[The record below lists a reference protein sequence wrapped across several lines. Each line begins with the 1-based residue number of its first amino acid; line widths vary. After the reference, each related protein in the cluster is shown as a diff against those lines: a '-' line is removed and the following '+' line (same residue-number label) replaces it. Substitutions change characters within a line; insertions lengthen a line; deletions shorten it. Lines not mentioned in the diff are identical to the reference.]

1 MATVSFLAQLHS
13 GFFCLQNIFLSP
25 MLYIALS
32 LELIVLFQLWVLFS
46 QLSYI
51 YFSFLSFVVFLKRHD
66 LEWLFNDAW
75 SQLQFSERK
84 IDSERIHYNS
94 QFNFFIWNVNTNL
107 SIPFADN
114 EFFNIIISFQDKIM
128 HHFGLEDFVRAFQFI
143 ANSFDVS
150 EGSGFFKKANCM
162 APFYREG
169 SAA

>member
-1 MATVSFLAQLHS
+1 MVSF
-13 GFFCLQNIFLSP
+13 P
-25 MLYIALS
+25 
-32 LELIVLFQLWVLFS
+32 
-46 QLSYI
+46 I

-107 SIPFADN
+107 SIPLADN

-128 HHFGLEDFVRAFQFI
+128 HHFGLEDFVRAF
-143 ANSFDVS
+143 
-150 EGSGFFKKANCM
+150 
-162 APFYREG
+162 
-169 SAA
+169 